1 MSLNY
6 TKKTLDHFLK
16 PKNIGKI
23 KKPDGYAQIGNMVC
37 GDQLDFFLKVEN
49 GRIKDV
55 KFLSFGC
62 ASNIATAS
70 VMTEKVKGMTIE
82 KAKKYAWKKIIDD
95 LGGMPEQKVHCSVMA
110 VQGLKKA
117 ILDYEERLEKENEK
131 SLSKGEKV
139 SNSIKTKQ
147 SLKKPGVAKKKVIKK
162 VVKNAPK
169 KVIKPKSRKK

>member
-23 KKPDGYAQIGNMVC
+23 SKPDGYAQIGNMVC
-37 GDQLDFFLKVEN
+37 GDQLDFFLKVEK
-49 GRIKDV
+49 GKIKDV

-82 KAKKYAWKKIIDD
+82 EAKKYAWQKIVDD
-95 LGGMPEQKVHCSVMA
+95 LGGLPQQKVHCSVMA

-117 ILDYEERLEKENEK
+117 ILDYESKQGKIVKTIDKKKKEKKSVKVKENK
-131 SLSKGEKV
+131 SVK
-139 SNSIKTKQ
+139 KQ
-147 SLKKPGVAKKKVIKK
+147 INKKVIKK
-162 VVKNAPK
+162 TTGK
-169 KVIKPKSRKK
+169 KK